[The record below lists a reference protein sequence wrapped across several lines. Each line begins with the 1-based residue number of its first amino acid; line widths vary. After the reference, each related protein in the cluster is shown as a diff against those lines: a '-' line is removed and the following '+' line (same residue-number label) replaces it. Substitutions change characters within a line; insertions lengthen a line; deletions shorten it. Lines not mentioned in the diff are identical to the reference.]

1 MQNNTSNKI
10 QSFRFV
16 RQGFMHE
23 LNNGRVPETVLN
35 LRMFPAWNLFS
46 RTGLLQ
52 QKRAT
57 PTRAV
62 LLDENYA
69 CGSLFGWL
77 VADGW
82 C

>member
-1 MQNNTSNKI
+1 
-10 QSFRFV
+10 
-16 RQGFMHE
+16 
-23 LNNGRVPETVLN
+23 VPETVLN

>member
-1 MQNNTSNKI
+1 
-10 QSFRFV
+10 
-16 RQGFMHE
+16 MHE

-62 LLDENYA
+62 LLDEFQV
-69 CGSLFGWL
+69 SLFSNTGIVFPFRL
-77 VADGW
+77 V
-82 C
+82 